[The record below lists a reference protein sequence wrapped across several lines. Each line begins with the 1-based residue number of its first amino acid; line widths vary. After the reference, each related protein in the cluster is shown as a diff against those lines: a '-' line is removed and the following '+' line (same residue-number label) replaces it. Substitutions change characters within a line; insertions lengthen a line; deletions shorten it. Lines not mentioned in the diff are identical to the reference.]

1 MPKTFDEIRRL
12 SFEEPYPCPVCR
24 RGQLNG
30 MVMMDAFAC
39 SFCRHIFTASLEQ
52 QILRL
57 ADSPSPL
64 VWVWTGAVW
73 QGKSQLETSLGWG
86 LGFAIALFILLPT
99 TLVGCGAYYFPPLPG
114 SRLAWL
120 PLVWVFLTFLLHG
133 LCIGWLLLEYYQIP
147 VVLYCQALGDNLFN
161 RSQLPQSD

>member
-1 MPKTFDEIRRL
+1 MNEAFDASRRL
-12 SFEEPYPCPVCR
+12 NFDEPYPCPVCR
-24 RGQLNG
+24 HGQLEV

-64 VWVWTGAVW
+64 VWVWTGEVW
-73 QGKSQLETSLGWG
+73 KGKSQIDTRLGWG
-86 LGFAIALFILLPT
+86 LGIAIAMFIILPT
-99 TLVGCGAYYFPPLPG
+99 ALVGCGAYYFPPLPG

-120 PLVWVFLTFLLHG
+120 PLVWVLLTLVLHG
-133 LCIGWLLLEYYQIP
+133 FCISWLLLEYYQIP
-147 VVLYCQALGDNLFN
+147 VVLYVRAMGDRLFS
-161 RSQLPQSD
+161 RSQVI